1 MSAVILGKT
10 VLFRKSLT
18 LDQTYWHHE
27 LLGPVL
33 FSRSLSNTH
42 KGVEVSHFRDN

>member
-27 LLGPVL
+27 LGPVL
-33 FSRSLSNTH
+33 FSRSVSSTL